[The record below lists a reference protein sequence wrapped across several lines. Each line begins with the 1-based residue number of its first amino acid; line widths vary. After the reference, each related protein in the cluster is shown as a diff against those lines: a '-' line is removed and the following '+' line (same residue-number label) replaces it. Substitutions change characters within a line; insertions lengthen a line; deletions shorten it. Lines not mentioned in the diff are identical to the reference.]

1 MRRTL
6 SLPLSS
12 GEESPVNR
20 TILRATTAVLGA
32 GVLALGL
39 VAPATAAHEER
50 NGARWLAGE
59 LTGDLVVTTSTFDGQ
74 TYVSDDYGL
83 SLDVALALDALD
95 RKPAVVARIRDAVL
109 AEASS
114 YVGTDPEQYAG
125 PTAKL
130 LTAVTETG
138 ADPTDAGGLDLVA
151 RMEGLTTDSGRIQ
164 DQSEFGDYAN
174 TIGQSLA
181 VRGLSLAGSSEAWPA
196 AQFLLAQQCEA
207 GYFRVYFADA
217 AAADQTCDAG
227 DPAGSSAPSTDAT
240 AFAVLA
246 LLTVQGHTQ
255 EVGAAL
261 EAAGA
266 WLATTQEDNG
276 SFGGGG
282 LTEPPNTNSTGLAGT
297 ALGELGQCDQAQSA
311 ARWVKRLQVRKGERS
326 KLRGERGA
334 IAYDADARD
343 LGREQGIKKKT
354 EYQWRLASAQAAPV
368 LAFLDKAACQQ

>member
-1 MRRTL
+1 M
-6 SLPLSS
+6 
-12 GEESPVNR
+12 NR
-20 TILRATTAVLGA
+20 TILRATTAVLGV

-39 VAPATAAHEER
+39 VAPATAANEER
-50 NGARWLAGE
+50 NAASWLTGE

-83 SLDVALALDALD
+83 SLDVALALDALG
-95 RKPAVVARIRDAVL
+95 RKPGVVARIRDAVL

-138 ADPTDAGGLDLVA
+138 ADPTTAGGLDLVA
-151 RMEGLTTDSGRIQ
+151 RMEGLTTESGRIQ
-164 DQSEFGDYAN
+164 DQSEYGDYAN

-181 VRGLSLAGSSEAWPA
+181 VRGLSLAGSSDAWPA
-196 AQFLLAQQCEA
+196 AQFLLAQQCE
-207 GYFRVYFADA
+207 GGWFRVYFADPA
-217 AAADQTCDAG
+217 AEDQTCGAG
-227 DPAGSSAPSTDAT
+227 DPASSSAPSTDAT

-255 EVGAAL
+255 EVDAAL
-261 EAAGA
+261 DAAGA
-266 WLATTQEDNG
+266 WLARTQKGNG

-297 ALGELGQCDQAQSA
+297 ALGELGQCRKALSA
-311 ARWVKRLQVRKGERS
+311 ARWVKRLQVGGAEDS
-326 KLRGERGA
+326 KLRGEQGA
-334 IAYDADARD
+334 IAYDADARE
-343 LGREQGIKKKT
+343 LGRDQGIRKTT
-354 EYQWRLASAQAAPV
+354 EYQWRLATAQAAPV
-368 LAFLDKAACQQ
+368 LAFLDRAACAQ